1 MSSSASNLIS
11 APQSEHCSKTAAHAA
26 AAQHSSPK
34 ILVLGSLNVD
44 YVYEVPHF
52 LQPGETLSSTSRH
65 VYAGGKGLNQAVS
78 LSKAGGDVSFSGAI
92 GTVDGAILL
101 ETLES
106 NNINSQNVK
115 QLTDVPSGHTFI
127 QVDAHGQNCI
137 LLYGGANQ
145 TITSNDIDAALK
157 SFSAGDC
164 LVIQN
169 ETNALDEIIDK
180 ASAKGLYVCMNT
192 SPVDE
197 KLTKLPLHKCSL
209 LIVNE
214 IEGAALSS
222 LSADTAPKLMLQRLA
237 EIYKDSSILL
247 TLGSS
252 GSLFLERGKQEPIAC
267 SAFKVEPVD
276 TTAAGDTFL
285 GYFITM
291 LSKGHEPSMAMTYA
305 SAAAALAVTRHGAA
319 PSIPYVH
326 EVEEYLKAQGYS
338 L

>member
-1 MSSSASNLIS
+1 MSASASNQIS
-11 APQSEHCSKTAAHAA
+11 ALQSEHSSKTAANAA

-34 ILVLGSLNVD
+34 ILVFGSLNVD

-65 VYAGGKGLNQAVS
+65 VYAGGKGLNQAVA
-78 LSKAGGDVSFSGAI
+78 LSKAGGNVSFSGAI

-101 ETLES
+101 ETLDS

-127 QVDAHGQNCI
+127 QVDARGQNCI

-145 TITSNDIDAALK
+145 SITSNDIDTALN

-192 SPVDE
+192 SPIDD

-222 LSADTAPKLMLQRLA
+222 LSADTDPKLMLQRLA

-252 GSLFLERGKQEPIAC
+252 GSLFLERGQQEPIAC
-267 SAFKVEPVD
+267 SSFKVEPVD
-276 TTAAGDTFL
+276 TTAAGDTYL

-326 EVEEYLKAQGYS
+326 EVEDYLKAQGYT